1 MSSVRKVAQIIQGV
15 EATDGAGVKLVR
27 LFGLPHTSM
36 FDPFL
41 MMDGF
46 DSVDPADYQNG
57 FPWHPHRGIET
68 ITYIIEGSVEH
79 QDSLGNKGVINS
91 GDAQWMTA
99 GSGIIH
105 NEMPK
110 QAERMRGIQLW
121 LNLPRK
127 HKMTK
132 PAYGDI
138 LHHDI
143 PNIKE
148 SNNTIKVVAGSYKDT
163 KGAFTGRYVT
173 PSFLDVTL
181 AKDSTWE
188 LQVPSTHTLF
198 VYVIEGSVEF
208 AGTHVDAKQVALFEK
223 GDTVHATAGEHGA
236 RFLLLHAEP
245 IHEPIAWG
253 GPIVMNTEAELHQ
266 AFAEL
271 QAGTFIKKD
280 S

>member
-1 MSSVRKVAQIIQGV
+1 MSNVRKVAQIIKGTDG
-15 EATDGAGVKLVR
+15 TDGAGVKLVR
-27 LFGLPHTSM
+27 LFGQPHTAS

-68 ITYIIEGSVEH
+68 VTYIMEGNVEH

-105 NEMPK
+105 QEMPK
-110 QAERMRGIQLW
+110 QAERMHGIQLW

-138 LHHDI
+138 LHHNI
-143 PNIKE
+143 PVVNE
-148 SNNTIKVVAGSYKDT
+148 AGSTIKVIAGDYKTT
-163 KGAFTGRYVT
+163 KGAFAGKYVA
-173 PSFLDVTL
+173 PCFLDVEL
-181 AKDSTWE
+181 AKGANWE
-188 LQVPSTHTLF
+188 LQTPSSHTLF
-198 VYVIEGSVEF
+198 VYILEGSVDF
-208 AGTHVDAKQVALFEK
+208 AGTEVTTKQVALFEK
-223 GDTVHATAGEHGA
+223 VDIVQASAGEGGA

-245 IHEPIAWG
+245 IGEAIAWG

-271 QAGTFIKKD
+271 RADTFIKHD
-280 S
+280 

>member
-1 MSSVRKVAQIIQGV
+1 MSTIRKVSQIVKGV

-27 LFGLPHTSM
+27 LFGLPHASS

-68 ITYIIEGSVEH
+68 VTYIIEGSVEH

-105 NEMPK
+105 QEMPK

-121 LNLPRK
+121 LNMPRK
-127 HKMTK
+127 HKMSK

-138 LHHDI
+138 LHHNI
-143 PNIKE
+143 PVVKE
-148 SNNTIKVVAGSYKDT
+148 KGSTIKIIAGEYKET

-173 PSFLDVTL
+173 PGFLDIEL
-181 AKDSTWE
+181 DKGASWE
-188 LQVPSTHTLF
+188 LSIPKTHTLF
-198 VYVIEGSVEF
+198 VYVLEGSVDF
-208 AGTHVDAKQVALFEK
+208 AGTQVASRQVALFEK
-223 GDTVHATAGEHGA
+223 GDSVQAVAGERGA

-245 IHEPIAWG
+245 IHENIAWG

-271 QAGTFIKKD
+271 QSGSFIKN
-280 S
+280 